1 MFSLGKNNYY
11 GGIFM
16 LTTKQKVYLRSLAQ
30 GIKPVAQ
37 IGKEGLSDN
46 LMEPVLNYLKQHE
59 LIKISILQNSYVT
72 KEEAEE
78 FFNQEEIE
86 FVQSIG
92 RQIILYKQSDD
103 AIDPIKFPKK

>member
-1 MFSLGKNNYY
+1 
-11 GGIFM
+11 M

-46 LMEPVLNYLKQHE
+46 LMETVLNYLKKHE

-72 KEEAEE
+72 KEEAIE

-92 RQIILYKQSDD
+92 RQIILYK
-103 AIDPIKFPKK
+103 

>member
-1 MFSLGKNNYY
+1 
-11 GGIFM
+11 M

-30 GIKPVAQ
+30 GIKPVVQ

-46 LMEPVLNYLKQHE
+46 LMETVLNYLKKHE

-72 KEEAEE
+72 KEEAID

-103 AIDPIKFPKK
+103 AIDTIKYKKK

>member
-1 MFSLGKNNYY
+1 
-11 GGIFM
+11 M
-16 LTTKQKVYLRSLAQ
+16 LTTKQKVYLRSKAQ

-46 LMEPVLNYLKQHE
+46 LMETVLNYLKKHE

-72 KEEAEE
+72 KEEAEQ

>member
-1 MFSLGKNNYY
+1 
-11 GGIFM
+11 M

-46 LMEPVLNYLKQHE
+46 LMETVLSYLKKHE
-59 LIKISILQNSYVT
+59 LMKISILQNSYVT

-78 FFNQEEIE
+78 FFTQEGIE

-92 RQIILYKQSDD
+92 RQIVLYMESEDS
-103 AIDPIKFPKK
+103 INPIKFPKK

>member
-1 MFSLGKNNYY
+1 MYY

-46 LMEPVLNYLKQHE
+46 LMETVLNYLKKHE

-72 KEEAEE
+72 KEEAIE
-78 FFNQEEIE
+78 FFNQEKIE

-103 AIDPIKFPKK
+103 AIDSIKFPKK

>member
-1 MFSLGKNNYY
+1 
-11 GGIFM
+11 M

-30 GIKPVAQ
+30 VIKPVVQ

-46 LMEPVLNYLKQHE
+46 LMETVLNYLKKHE
-59 LIKISILQNSYVT
+59 LIKMSILQNSYVT
-72 KEEAEE
+72 KEEAIE

-103 AIDPIKFPKK
+103 AIDPIKFQKK

>member
-1 MFSLGKNNYY
+1 
-11 GGIFM
+11 M

-30 GIKPVAQ
+30 GIKPVVQ

-46 LMEPVLNYLKQHE
+46 LMETVLNYLKKHE

-72 KEEAEE
+72 KEEAIE

-92 RQIILYKQSDD
+92 RQIILYNQSDD
-103 AIDPIKFPKK
+103 AIDPIKFQKK

>member
-1 MFSLGKNNYY
+1 
-11 GGIFM
+11 M

-30 GIKPVAQ
+30 GIKPVVQ

-46 LMEPVLNYLKQHE
+46 LMETVLNYLKKHE

-72 KEEAEE
+72 KEEAIE

-92 RQIILYKQSDD
+92 RQIILYNQSDD

>member
-1 MFSLGKNNYY
+1 
-11 GGIFM
+11 M

-46 LMEPVLNYLKQHE
+46 LMETVLNYLKKHE

-103 AIDPIKFPKK
+103 AIDPIKFPKKIM

>member
-1 MFSLGKNNYY
+1 
-11 GGIFM
+11 M

-46 LMEPVLNYLKQHE
+46 LMETVLNYLKKHE

-103 AIDPIKFPKK
+103 AIDPIKFPNK